1 MQTMKAMV
9 IDGFGGPD
17 QLRPHTMPVPVVA
30 DGEVLV
36 RLEVVGVGEW
46 DPFEREGG
54 YAEMLGTTPEFP
66 YVLGSE
72 GAGEVAAV
80 GRGVER
86 LVVGDLVYAVGFLN
100 PRGGFYA
107 EQVVIAEDLVSR
119 VPDGLTAAE
128 AGVMGGVGTT
138 ALRGL
143 DDVLHVEPGTTAL
156 VFGAG
161 GGIGHLAVQ
170 LARRMGG
177 RVLAVASGDDGVELA
192 SRLNADAVVDG
203 RRDDVSAA
211 ARRFAR
217 GGIDAALL
225 TAGGEAADEAVKAVP
240 RGGRVA
246 YPNGVMPEPVAVDG
260 VDIVAYNGEPDRDL
274 IERFD
279 ALIST
284 TPPIVHIAE
293 TFPLESAAEAH
304 RALERHHL
312 GKLALAIS

>member
-1 MQTMKAMV
+1 MSGIRSNARAATPRCSARRPSSRTCS
-9 IDGFGGPD
+9 D
-17 QLRPHTMPVPVVA
+17 LRAPA
-30 DGEVLV
+30 
-36 RLEVVGVGEW
+36 RS
-46 DPFEREGG
+46 RR
-54 YAEMLGTTPEFP
+54 
-66 YVLGSE
+66 S
-72 GAGEVAAV
+72 
-80 GRGVER
+80 VEASSDWWW
-86 LVVGDLVYAVGFLN
+86 VTLVYAVGFLN

-143 DDVLHVEPGTTAL
+143 DDVLRVEPGTTVL

-211 ARRFAR
+211 AQRFAR
-217 GGIDAALL
+217 GGVDAALL
-225 TAGGEAADEAVKAVP
+225 TAGGEAADEAVKAVR

-304 RALERHHL
+304 RALDRHHL

>member
-17 QLRPHTMPVPVVA
+17 QLRPLTMPVPVVA

-72 GAGEVAAV
+72 GAGEVAAA

-107 EQVVIAEDLVSR
+107 EQVVIAADLVSR

-143 DDVLHVEPGTTAL
+143 DDVLHVEPGTTVL

-211 ARRFAR
+211 AQRFAR
-217 GGIDAALL
+217 GGVDAALL
-225 TAGGEAADEAVKAVP
+225 TAGGEAADEAVKAVR

-304 RALERHHL
+304 RALDRHHL